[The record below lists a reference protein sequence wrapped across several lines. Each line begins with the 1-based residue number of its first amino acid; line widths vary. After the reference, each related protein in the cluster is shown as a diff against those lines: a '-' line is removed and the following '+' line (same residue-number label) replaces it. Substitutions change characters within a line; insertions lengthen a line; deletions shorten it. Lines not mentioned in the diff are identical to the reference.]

1 MFTSVWETVAKNFL
15 SKTAY
20 KEKKLL
26 RVMIKFFKCNAG
38 TTEPSVQGVHCS
50 CTPTFWLLP
59 LLRHKLCPYFFELL
73 NKLHTHILVASS
85 APAIPTYFLK
95 TRSRQENSKV

>member
-1 MFTSVWETVAKNFL
+1 MSTSVWETVAKNFL

-38 TTEPSVQGVHCS
+38 TTEPSVRV
-50 CTPTFWLLP
+50 CTAAALP
-59 LLRHKLCPYFFELL
+59 LFGFFLC
-73 NKLHTHILVASS
+73 
-85 APAIPTYFLK
+85 
-95 TRSRQENSKV
+95 